1 MPMKIA
7 ILAALPREISRLVR
21 GSKPDASQLGDG
33 VWLYR
38 LEWAVVVAA
47 GMGAERAELAV
58 EVALAASEFES
69 GTSGS
74 GTLETLISVGLAGAC
89 VPQAEPGS
97 VLEANWVV
105 DARTG
110 ERFATA
116 KRSGSSVTLATAE
129 TIASVEMKARLAEI
143 YGASLVDMEAA
154 TVARIARAKGLG
166 FRAIKG
172 VSDAYDFE
180 LSSLE
185 RFNGKRGSFRT
196 GAFARYTALRPWTWG
211 RAMTLGRGS
220 EKALVAL
227 DVVRIDT
234 CGICGTD
241 LKKIH
246 TGSHAAPRVFGHE
259 MAGTIATVGDGV
271 RGFAVGDRVMA
282 FHHIPCGHCFYCRK
296 KTFAQC
302 ETYKKVGTTAGVGL
316 PAGGGFSQYIRVMDW
331 IVSPQAAGEGLT
343 SALTPAGLIHLPD
356 DIPFEQAA
364 FIEPVNTCF
373 KAIRLLELEP
383 DDTVLV
389 IGQGSIGI
397 LLAALARQ
405 TGATVLTS
413 DMYPERH
420 AIARQY
426 GLDHP
431 IIVSNAATG
440 ASGDVVAECKAV
452 TAGRGADVALV
463 AVGADALIAT
473 AMEAIRPGGRV
484 MLFASTQ
491 HGTAAFD
498 PAAVCMDEKTLMGS
512 YSASVAIQQEGIDL
526 VFEGYRS
533 GKLDLTKLISHRFD
547 LKDAAEAIDLASH
560 PQADSMK
567 IVLKP

>member
-1 MPMKIA
+1 MQ
-7 ILAALPREISRLVR
+7 AAVYRAVDDVQTEDVAVPEI
-21 GSKPDASQLGDG
+21 G
-33 VWLYR
+33 
-38 LEWAVVVAA
+38 A
-47 GMGAERAELAV
+47 G
-58 EVALAASEFES
+58 EVL
-69 GTSGS
+69 
-74 GTLETLISVGLAGAC
+74 
-89 VPQAEPGS
+89 
-97 VLEANWVV
+97 
-105 DARTG
+105 
-110 ERFATA
+110 
-116 KRSGSSVTLATAE
+116 
-129 TIASVEMKARLAEI
+129 
-143 YGASLVDMEAA
+143 
-154 TVARIARAKGLG
+154 
-166 FRAIKG
+166 
-172 VSDAYDFE
+172 
-180 LSSLE
+180 
-185 RFNGKRGSFRT
+185 
-196 GAFARYTALRPWTWG
+196 
-211 RAMTLGRGS
+211 
-220 EKALVAL
+220 
-227 DVVRIDT
+227 VRIDT

-259 MAGTIATVGDGV
+259 MAGTIAAVGEGV

-302 ETYKKVGTTAGVGL
+302 ETYKKVGTTAGLGEA
-316 PAGGGFSQYIRVMDW
+316 AGGGFAQYIRVMDW
-331 IVSPQAAGEGLT
+331 IVGDGI
-343 SALTPAGLIHLPD
+343 TPAGLIHVPD

-373 KAIRLLELEP
+373 KAIRLLELDP

-389 IGQGSIGI
+389 IGQGSIGV

-413 DMYPERH
+413 DMYAERH
-420 AIARQY
+420 AIAAGY

-431 IIVSNAATG
+431 LDAR
-440 ASGDVVAECKAV
+440 GDVVAACKAV
-452 TAGRGADVALV
+452 TEGRGADVALV

-473 AMEAIRPGGRV
+473 AMAAIRPGGRV

-533 GKLDLTKLISHRFD
+533 GKLDLTKLISHRFS
-547 LKDAAEAIDLASH
+547 LRDAAEAIDLASH
-560 PQADSMK
+560 PKADSMK